1 MSGNK
6 RNPVG
11 TEESGTWKN
20 TGVPDNFAAENPD
33 YLTAPTR
40 RVRRS
45 PAVRNE
51 HGGLPT
57 AATEELKNKNEHGE
71 PTGAAGVFPPPANDH
86 TNPTASAIAI
96 LDEQSS
102 EGKYTRRSEIDS
114 LMREERPTL
123 EDDKMPLSVV
133 NDDMTGFSPSH
144 DLGQELEASSDES
157 DKEDEYN
164 PVTRDD
170 IPPVDSPQLS
180 PSIPS
185 DDAMDAASETGNNIV
200 HPINAESD
208 QNSRANIDEIL
219 AELDSLRKKV
229 ASQDERAET
238 LCQENASL
246 KKQLES
252 QDEGAKAIRQQN
264 ASLKKQLESSREKFS
279 AREAEIASQDEREKA
294 LRQENASLKKNL
306 ESQYERAEA
315 ISQENAS
322 LKEQLE
328 SHTEMISAR
337 GAEIDALRKTAIKA
351 NPSADVATNTETPA
365 GQILQPNY
373 PRKDDDEQR
382 AISLEK
388 PSSSPPVSSLA
399 VQKATAVRR
408 VQPFVAIAKD
418 IYFDLTEAMNM
429 GPKPSPLSDTIYVF
443 QIWARAVIT
452 FLATPIWTL
461 ASLFMYLS
469 VQHEKNLWMQANAL
483 TRKQLLGQVSGATE
497 DWTSDW
503 IWDILFTV
511 GSVISLCK
519 L

>member
-6 RNPVG
+6 PNPVG
-11 TEESGTWKN
+11 AEESRAFDDLP
-20 TGVPDNFAAENPD
+20 VPDNFATKGSGYIP
-33 YLTAPTR
+33 APIR

-45 PAVRNE
+45 PAARNE

-57 AATEELKNKNEHGE
+57 AATHELKNKNEYGKSI
-71 PTGAAGVFPPPANDH
+71 GAAGVFPPLANDH

-96 LDEQSS
+96 LDEQSG
-102 EGKYTRRSEIDS
+102 EGEYTRRSEIDS
-114 LMREERPTL
+114 LVGEESPTL
-123 EDDKMPLSVV
+123 ENDKMSLSVV
-133 NDDMTGFSPSH
+133 NDDMTGFSPSQ
-144 DLGQELEASSDES
+144 DLGQELEASSDQS
-157 DKEDEYN
+157 DEEDDYN

-170 IPPVDSPQLS
+170 ILPVDSPRSS
-180 PSIPS
+180 PSISS
-185 DDAMDAASETGNNIV
+185 DEAMDAASEAGNNIV
-200 HPINAESD
+200 HPINEESD

-229 ASQDERAET
+229 ASQNERAET
-238 LCQENASL
+238 LRQE
-246 KKQLES
+246 
-252 QDEGAKAIRQQN
+252 KAL
-264 ASLKKQLESSREKFS
+264 LKKQLESSKEKIS
-279 AREAEIASQDEREKA
+279 AREAEIASQNERVEV
-294 LRQENASLKKNL
+294 
-306 ESQYERAEA
+306 

-328 SHTEMISAR
+328 SHTEKISAR
-337 GAEIDALRKTAIKA
+337 EAEIAALRKTAIKA

-382 AISLEK
+382 VISLEK

-418 IYFDLTEAMNM
+418 LYFDLTEAMNM
-429 GPKPSPLSDTIYVF
+429 GPKPSPLSDTIYIF

-497 DWTSDW
+497 DWTADW

>member
-1 MSGNK
+1 MNYSDSRLLKLNMSGNK
-6 RNPVG
+6 PNPVG
-11 TEESGTWKN
+11 AEESGAFDDLP
-20 TGVPDNFAAENPD
+20 VPDNFAKKGSGYIP
-33 YLTAPTR
+33 APIR
-40 RVRRS
+40 RRGPARGSAGS
-45 PAVRNE
+45 PAVQNE
-51 HGGLPT
+51 HGGRAT
-57 AATEELKNKNEHGE
+57 AATAELYNKNEHSE
-71 PTGAAGVFPPPANDH
+71 SIGAAGIFPPLANDY

-96 LDEQSS
+96 LDEQSG
-102 EGKYTRRSEIDS
+102 EGEYTRKSEIDS
-114 LMREERPTL
+114 LMGEESPTL
-123 EDDKMPLSVV
+123 ENDEMSLSVV
-133 NDDMTGFSPSH
+133 NDDMTGFSPSQ
-144 DLGQELEASSDES
+144 DLGQELEASSDQS
-157 DKEDEYN
+157 DEEDDYN

-170 IPPVDSPQLS
+170 ILSVDSSQPSRSILS
-180 PSIPS
+180 DETI
-185 DDAMDAASETGNNIV
+185 DAASETGNNIV
-200 HPINAESD
+200 HPINADSN
-208 QNSRANIDEIL
+208 QNPEVNIDEIL
-219 AELDSLRKKV
+219 AELDSLRMKV
-229 ASQDERAET
+229 ASQDETVEAM
-238 LCQENASL
+238 LQE
-246 KKQLES
+246 
-252 QDEGAKAIRQQN
+252 N
-264 ASLKKQLESSREKFS
+264 ASLKKQLESSREKIS
-279 AREAEIASQDEREKA
+279 ARKAEIASQDEREEA

-306 ESQYERAEA
+306 ESQYEKTEA

-322 LKEQLE
+322 LKKQLE
-328 SHTEMISAR
+328 SHTEAR
-337 GAEIDALRKTAIKA
+337 EAEIAALRKTAIKA

-382 AISLEK
+382 VISLEK

-418 IYFDLTEAMNM
+418 LYFDLTEAMNM

-497 DWTSDW
+497 DWTADW

>member
-6 RNPVG
+6 PNPVG
-11 TEESGTWKN
+11 AEESGAFDDLP
-20 TGVPDNFAAENPD
+20 VPGSFAGKGSGYIP
-33 YLTAPTR
+33 APR
-40 RVRRS
+40 RKRGPARGPAPS
-45 PAVRNE
+45 PAVQNE
-51 HGGLPT
+51 HGGRAT
-57 AATEELKNKNEHGE
+57 AATAELNNKNEHSE
-71 PTGAAGVFPPPANDH
+71 SIGAAAIYPPLANDH

-96 LDEQSS
+96 SDEQSDVG
-102 EGKYTRRSEIDS
+102 EYTRKSEIDS
-114 LMREERPTL
+114 LMGEESPIL
-123 EDDKMPLSVV
+123 ENDEMSLSVV
-133 NDDMTGFSPSH
+133 NDDMTGFSPSQ

-157 DKEDEYN
+157 DEEDDYKA
-164 PVTRDD
+164 VTRDD

-185 DDAMDAASETGNNIV
+185 DDAMDAAGETGNDIV

-219 AELDSLRKKV
+219 AELDFLRKKV
-229 ASQDERAET
+229 ASRDERAET
-238 LCQENASL
+238 LRQE
-246 KKQLES
+246 
-252 QDEGAKAIRQQN
+252 KAL
-264 ASLKKQLESSREKFS
+264 LKKQLESSKEKIS
-279 AREAEIASQDEREKA
+279 AREAEIASQNERAETLRQEKA
-294 LRQENASLKKNL
+294 LLKKQL
-306 ESQYERAEA
+306 ESSKEKISAREAEIASQNERAEA

-328 SHTEMISAR
+328 SHTEKISAR
-337 GAEIDALRKTAIKA
+337 EAEIAALRKTAIKA

-382 AISLEK
+382 VISLEK

-399 VQKATAVRR
+399 VQKARAVRR

-418 IYFDLTEAMNM
+418 LYFDLTEAMNM

-443 QIWARAVIT
+443 QIWARAVIA

-497 DWTSDW
+497 DWTADW
-503 IWDILFTV
+503 IWNILFTV

>member
-1 MSGNK
+1 MSGNEP
-6 RNPVG
+6 NPVD
-11 TEESGTWKN
+11 TEQPWNGMPN
-20 TGVPDNFAAENPD
+20 DFAANGSG
-33 YLTAPTR
+33 YSSAPRR

-45 PAVRNE
+45 PAARNE
-51 HGGLPT
+51 HSGLPT
-57 AATEELKNKNEHGE
+57 ATTEKLKNKNEHGE
-71 PTGAAGVFPPPANDH
+71 SIGAAGVFPPLANDR
-86 TNPTASAIAI
+86 TNPTASVIAI
-96 LDEQSS
+96 LDEQSDKG
-102 EGKYTRRSEIDS
+102 EFTRKSEIDS
-114 LMREERPTL
+114 LMGEESPTL
-123 EDDKMPLSVV
+123 ENDEMSLSVV
-133 NDDMTGFSPSH
+133 NDDMTGFSPSQ
-144 DLGQELEASSDES
+144 DLGQELETSSDQS
-157 DKEDEYN
+157 DEEDDYN

-170 IPPVDSPQLS
+170 ILPVDSSQPSRSILS
-180 PSIPS
+180 
-185 DDAMDAASETGNNIV
+185 DEAMDAASEAGNNIV
-200 HPINAESD
+200 HPINEESD
-208 QNSRANIDEIL
+208 RNPEANIDEIL

-229 ASQDERAET
+229 ASQDEREEA
-238 LCQENASL
+238 L
-246 KKQLES
+246 
-252 QDEGAKAIRQQN
+252 RQQN
-264 ASLKKQLESSREKFS
+264 ASLKKQLESQNEK
-279 AREAEIASQDEREKA
+279 
-294 LRQENASLKKNL
+294 
-306 ESQYERAEA
+306 AEA
-315 ISQENAS
+315 IRQENAS

-328 SHTEMISAR
+328 SHTEKISAR
-337 GAEIDALRKTAIKA
+337 EAEIAALRKTAIKA

-382 AISLEK
+382 VVSLEK

-418 IYFDLTEAMNM
+418 LYFDLTEAMNM
-429 GPKPSPLSDTIYVF
+429 GPKPSPLSDTIYIF

-497 DWTSDW
+497 DWTADW

>member
-6 RNPVG
+6 PNPVG
-11 TEESGTWKN
+11 AEESGAFDDLP
-20 TGVPDNFAAENPD
+20 VPGSFAGKGSGYIP
-33 YLTAPTR
+33 APR
-40 RVRRS
+40 RKRGPARGPAPS
-45 PAVRNE
+45 PAVQNE
-51 HGGLPT
+51 LGGRAT
-57 AATEELKNKNEHGE
+57 AATAELNNKNEHSE
-71 PTGAAGVFPPPANDH
+71 SIGAAAIYPPLANDH

-96 LDEQSS
+96 SDEQSDVG
-102 EGKYTRRSEIDS
+102 EYTRKSEIDS
-114 LMREERPTL
+114 LMGEESPIL
-123 EDDKMPLSVV
+123 ENDEMSLSVV
-133 NDDMTGFSPSH
+133 NDDMTGFSPSQ

-157 DKEDEYN
+157 DEEDDYKA
-164 PVTRDD
+164 VTRDD

-185 DDAMDAASETGNNIV
+185 DDAMDAASETGNSIV
-200 HPINAESD
+200 HPINKESD
-208 QNSRANIDEIL
+208 RNPEANIDEIL

-229 ASQDERAET
+229 ASQDEREEA
-238 LCQENASL
+238 LLQENASL

-252 QDEGAKAIRQQN
+252 QYERAEAMSQKN
-264 ASLKKQLESSREKFS
+264 ASLKK
-279 AREAEIASQDEREKA
+279 EI
-294 LRQENASLKKNL
+294 
-306 ESQYERAEA
+306 
-315 ISQENAS
+315 
-322 LKEQLE
+322 E
-328 SHTEMISAR
+328 SHTEIISTR
-337 GAEIDALRKTAIKA
+337 DAEIVALKKTALKA
-351 NPSADVATNTETPA
+351 NPSADVATNTETPV

-373 PRKDDDEQR
+373 SRKDDDEQR
-382 AISLEK
+382 VISLEK

-418 IYFDLTEAMNM
+418 LYFDLTEAMNM

-497 DWTSDW
+497 DWTADW
-503 IWDILFTV
+503 IWNILFTV

>member
-6 RNPVG
+6 PNPVD
-11 TEESGTWKN
+11 TEQPWNGM
-20 TGVPDNFAAENPD
+20 PDDFAANGSG
-33 YLTAPTR
+33 YSSAPRR
-40 RVRRS
+40 RVRRG

-51 HGGLPT
+51 HSGLPT
-57 AATEELKNKNEHGE
+57 ATTKKLKNKNEHGE
-71 PTGAAGVFPPPANDH
+71 SIEAAGVFLPLANDH

-96 LDEQSS
+96 LDEQSG
-102 EGKYTRRSEIDS
+102 EGECTRGSRIDS
-114 LMREERPTL
+114 LMGEESPTL
-123 EDDKMPLSVV
+123 ENDKMSLSVV
-133 NDDMTGFSPSH
+133 NDDMTAFSHSQ
-144 DLGQELEASSDES
+144 DLRQQLEASSDQS
-157 DKEDEYN
+157 DEEDDYN
-164 PVTRDD
+164 PVTRDN
-170 IPPVDSPQLS
+170 ILPVDSSQ
-180 PSIPS
+180 PSRPISS
-185 DDAMDAASETGNNIV
+185 DEAMDAASEAENNIV
-200 HPINAESD
+200 HPINEESD
-208 QNSRANIDEIL
+208 RNPEANIDEIL
-219 AELDSLRKKV
+219 AELDSLRKEV
-229 ASQDERAET
+229 ASQDEREET
-238 LCQENASL
+238 
-246 KKQLES
+246 
-252 QDEGAKAIRQQN
+252 
-264 ASLKKQLESSREKFS
+264 
-279 AREAEIASQDEREKA
+279 

-315 ISQENAS
+315 KSQENASLKKQLGSQDERVEAITQENASLKKQLESQNESAEAVRQENAS

-337 GAEIDALRKTAIKA
+337 EAEIEALRGTAIKA

-373 PRKDDDEQR
+373 PGKDDDEQR
-382 AISLEK
+382 VISLEE
-388 PSSSPPVSSLA
+388 PSSSPPVSSLV

-418 IYFDLTEAMNM
+418 LYFDLTEAMNM

-497 DWTSDW
+497 DWTAGW
-503 IWDILFTV
+503 IWDMVFIV
-511 GSVISLCK
+511 GSVISLCRI
-519 L
+519 